1 MWKTKI
7 YTNISDAKF
16 VSEFVGSLSL
26 YEMANGDTHTHTL
39 PMTNIDRRTTG
50 TVARRLEWVRPT
62 TWVNLS
68 IFLSGLK
75 NDPYVLY
82 HIVPIC
88 TCSHKRIAFYTCVIT
103 HKIYLSSC

>member
-1 MWKTKI
+1 MWKTNI
-7 YTNISDAKF
+7 YQMHKKHPEMVQILEDATFFQRVCRIF
-16 VSEFVGSLSL
+16 VSL

-68 IFLSGLK
+68 IFYQG
-75 NDPYVLY
+75 
-82 HIVPIC
+82 
-88 TCSHKRIAFYTCVIT
+88 
-103 HKIYLSSC
+103 